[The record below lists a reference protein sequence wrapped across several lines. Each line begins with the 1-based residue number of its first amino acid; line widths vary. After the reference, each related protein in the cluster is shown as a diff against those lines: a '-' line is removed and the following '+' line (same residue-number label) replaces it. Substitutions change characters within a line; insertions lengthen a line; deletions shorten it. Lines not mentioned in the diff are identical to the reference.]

1 MSVVPFR
8 RARRQTSRPVACPP
22 CDIATRLRTII
33 DRYQVLALS
42 KPLVA
47 VWLIEWLELF
57 INRQLD

>member
-8 RARRQTSRPVACPP
+8 PARRPSTTP
-22 CDIATRLRTII
+22 DIATRFRRII

-47 VWLIEWLELF
+47 LWLIEWLELF
-57 INRQLD
+57 LGRNLD